1 MRLGRI
7 FNARRDRT
15 LQALDALQGNVMVA
29 DANLAITYMNP
40 AMLDLFKAAEA
51 DFRNEL
57 PDFDTATLVGRNVSM
72 FHKNPQH
79 VQQLLGGLKARHI
92 VMIRIGARVFD
103 LAVTPL
109 KDGETPT
116 GYVVEWAD
124 ARERLQNV
132 DYAAQIAAFGR
143 NQSIIEFSPEGTI
156 LNANANFLAMLGYTL
171 ADIKGKSHRMLVDK
185 EFSES
190 RKYDELWNALRQGQY
205 QAAQFKRVTK
215 DHRTVYLEATYNP
228 ILDASGA
235 VVKVVKFA
243 TDVSAREHTVEA
255 LGTAM
260 KSISEGNFAFQLTE
274 PFFPEFEDVRHN
286 LNFAIVQLSNTFS
299 GVAGGITRMDDG
311 IREINTG
318 VNDLSKRTEQQA
330 AALAETAAALEEI
343 TVNVTS
349 SSKRAEEA
357 RHVASIANSSA
368 EKSGKVVS
376 QAVNAMSRIEES
388 SNRISSIIGVI
399 DEIAFQTN
407 LLALNAGV
415 EAARAGEAGRGFAVV
430 AQEVREL
437 AQRSAGAAREI
448 KGLIQSST
456 TEVATGVSLVSE
468 TGSALK
474 AISDLIIAINQHME
488 AISTSSR
495 EQSTGLAEINL
506 SINQMDQ
513 TTQQNAAMVEQS
525 NAAANSLADESHKL
539 AFLMSHFQLVAGH
552 VGIRK
557 SQLASPAPSQPAVQM
572 TRAAPKPDTRV
583 PERSKRRVASG
594 NAQPEWA
601 EF

>member
-572 TRAAPKPDTRV
+572 TRAAPKPDTRA
-583 PERSKRRVASG
+583 PERSQRRVASG